1 MAATSSLTGLTSRS
15 SSTPGFSRP
24 ARAASKALR
33 RRVGSI
39 QERDQMAPRHLSN
52 RLLDNC
58 RPVGPRRRK
67 GPHRVQVAVGEA
79 LPIGELGPP
88 VDGETVVGL
97 GAPRLGGLPVEDEVS
112 ALRSMPSTALCVDRT
127 TRG

>member
-1 MAATSSLTGLTSRS
+1 
-15 SSTPGFSRP
+15 
-24 ARAASKALR
+24 
-33 RRVGSI
+33 
-39 QERDQMAPRHLSN
+39 MAPRHLSN